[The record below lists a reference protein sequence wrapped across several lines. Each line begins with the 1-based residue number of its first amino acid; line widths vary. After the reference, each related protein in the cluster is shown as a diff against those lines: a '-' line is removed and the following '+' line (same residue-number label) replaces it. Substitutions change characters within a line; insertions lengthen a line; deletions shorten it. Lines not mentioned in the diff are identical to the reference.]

1 MTNLATNLTT
11 TAAKHP
17 EQAALRVNG
26 QGITYAQLH
35 GMAAK
40 IAGALRAN
48 GIQPGDRVAIIL
60 PNVPAFPVVYWG
72 ILLAGGIVV
81 PMNPLLKAGEID
93 YFFTDSGAKIA
104 FVWPDFVAEAT
115 KGAANSGTRI
125 IECGPMGPVEG
136 GLEGGDPIAE
146 PHERADDDTAIIL
159 YTSGTTGRPKGA
171 ELTHRN
177 IHLNAT
183 RSATTIQEI
192 TSDDVVMGCL
202 PLFHVFGLV
211 VGLNAATIAGASL
224 ALIPRFDP
232 AAAIEVIEKERVT
245 IMQGVPTM
253 YAAILN
259 HPQSDGMDASSLRV
273 CASGGSAMPL
283 EVMRSFE
290 DKFGCIIL
298 EGYGLSETSPVA
310 SFNMPDR
317 ERKPGTIGVAIP
329 GCEMKCVDLDGNEVP
344 VGEVGEIAIRGDN
357 VMKGYWGKPEAT
369 AEAIPD
375 GWFRTGDL
383 ATMDDEG
390 YFTIVDRKKDM
401 ILRGGMNVYPREVE
415 EVIYT
420 HPDVVE
426 VAVVGMPDEPDGRA
440 GRRRRRAAGG
450 RHRHPRGHH
459 RVHQGADRR
468 LQVPPHGVGRADA
481 AEGPDRQDPAPR
493 GARPRPRSERLAL
506 VPDAVRLPR
515 VRRAPRG
522 APGTAGG
529 CRAWCCSACGPRCSS
544 SPSRSGCASRSS
556 PGRAPVTAAWCGWSV
571 RRSCS
576 WPWACCGGRGGRC
589 ARCAAAGARGGPC
602 CSCWAAS
609 PSSRRC

>member
-1 MTNLATNLTT
+1 MTNLATNLTS
-11 TAAKHP
+11 TAATNA
-17 EQAALRVNG
+17 EQDALRING
-26 QGITYAQLH
+26 QGVTYAQLH
-35 GMAAK
+35 AMAAAV
-40 IAGALRAN
+40 AGALRAN

-104 FVWPDFVAEAT
+104 FVWPDFVPEAT
-115 KGAANSGTRI
+115 KGAQNSGTQI
-125 IECGPMGPVEG
+125 IECGPMGPVAG
-136 GLEGGDPIAE
+136 SFEGGDPITD

-171 ELTHRN
+171 ELTHSN
-177 IHLNAT
+177 IH
-183 RSATTIQEI
+183 
-192 TSDDVVMGCL
+192 
-202 PLFHVFGLV
+202 GLV

-259 HPQSDGMDASSLRV
+259 HPASDGMDASSLRT

-290 DKFGCIIL
+290 EKFGCVIL

-310 SFNMPDR
+310 SFNMPTM

-329 GCEMKCVDLDGNEVP
+329 GCEMRCVDLDGNEVP

-357 VMKGYWGKPEAT
+357 VMKGYWNKPEAT

-383 ATMDDEG
+383 ATMDSEG

-415 EVIYT
+415 ECIYE
-420 HPDVVE
+420 HPDVLE
-426 VAVVGMPDEPDGRA
+426 VAVVGIPDELYGEQVGAAVALREGSTATPQDIIDFAKERIAAYKYPRTVWVVPELPKGPT
-440 GRRRRRAAGG
+440 GKILRRE
-450 RHRHPRGHH
+450 
-459 RVHQGADRR
+459 VHA
-468 LQVPPHGVGRADA
+468 P
-481 AEGPDRQDPAPR
+481 AE
-493 GARPRPRSERLAL
+493 
-506 VPDAVRLPR
+506 
-515 VRRAPRG
+515 
-522 APGTAGG
+522 
-529 CRAWCCSACGPRCSS
+529 
-544 SPSRSGCASRSS
+544 
-556 PGRAPVTAAWCGWSV
+556 
-571 RRSCS
+571 
-576 WPWACCGGRGGRC
+576 
-589 ARCAAAGARGGPC
+589 
-602 CSCWAAS
+602 
-609 PSSRRC
+609 

>member
-1 MTNLATNLTT
+1 MTNLATNLTA
-11 TAAKHP
+11 TAERLP
-17 EQAALRVNG
+17 DQAAIRING
-26 QGITYAQLH
+26 QGISYAQLH
-35 GMAAK
+35 SQAATL
-40 IAGALRAN
+40 AGELRAA
-48 GIQPGDRVAIIL
+48 GIEPGDRVAIIL
-60 PNVPAFPVVYWG
+60 PNVPAFPIAFWA
-72 ILLAGGIVV
+72 ILLAGGTVV

-104 FVWPDFVAEAT
+104 FVWPDFVPEAT
-115 KGAANSGTRI
+115 KGAQNSGTQI
-125 IECGPMGPVEG
+125 IECGPMGPVAG
-136 GLEGGDPIAE
+136 SFEGGDPITD

-171 ELTHRN
+171 ELTHSN
-177 IHLNAT
+177 IHLNAL
-183 RSATTIQEI
+183 RSAKVIQQM
-192 TSDDVVMGCL
+192 TADDIVMGCL

-259 HPQSDGMDASSLRV
+259 HPASDGMDASSLRT

-290 DKFGCIIL
+290 EKFGCVIL

-310 SFNMPDR
+310 SFNMPTM

-329 GCEMKCVDLDGNEVP
+329 GCEMRCVDLDGNEVP

-357 VMKGYWGKPEAT
+357 VMKGYWNKPEAT

-383 ATMDDEG
+383 ATMDSEG

-415 EVIYT
+415 ECIYE
-420 HPDVVE
+420 HPDVLE
-426 VAVVGMPDEPDGRA
+426 VAVVGIPDELYGEQVGAAVALREGSTATPQDIIDFAKERIAAYKYPRTVWVVPELPKGPT
-440 GRRRRRAAGG
+440 GKILRRE
-450 RHRHPRGHH
+450 
-459 RVHQGADRR
+459 VHA
-468 LQVPPHGVGRADA
+468 P
-481 AEGPDRQDPAPR
+481 AE
-493 GARPRPRSERLAL
+493 
-506 VPDAVRLPR
+506 
-515 VRRAPRG
+515 
-522 APGTAGG
+522 
-529 CRAWCCSACGPRCSS
+529 
-544 SPSRSGCASRSS
+544 
-556 PGRAPVTAAWCGWSV
+556 
-571 RRSCS
+571 
-576 WPWACCGGRGGRC
+576 
-589 ARCAAAGARGGPC
+589 
-602 CSCWAAS
+602 
-609 PSSRRC
+609 

>member
-1 MTNLATNLTT
+1 MTNLASNLTT
-11 TAAKHP
+11 TAAAHP
-17 EQAALRVNG
+17 EQDALRVSG
-26 QGITYAQLH
+26 QGVTYAQLH
-35 GMAAK
+35 GMAARV
-40 IAGALRAN
+40 AGALRAS
-48 GIQPGDRVAIIL
+48 GIEPGDRVAVIL

-81 PMNPLLKAGEID
+81 PMNPLLKAAEIN
-93 YFFTDSGAKIA
+93 FFFRDSGARLA
-104 FVWPDFVAEAT
+104 FVWPDFVPEAT
-115 KGAANSGTRI
+115 TGAEGAGTRI
-125 IECGPMGPVEG
+125 VECGAMSPVDGE
-136 GLEGGDPIAE
+136 LEPGDPISE
-146 PHERADDDTAIIL
+146 PTPREDDDTAIIL

-177 IHLNAT
+177 VHLNAH
-183 RSATTIQEI
+183 RSASVIQEV
-192 TSDDVVMGCL
+192 TPDDVVMGCL

-259 HPQSDGMDASSLRV
+259 HPMSDGMDASSLRTCV
-273 CASGGSAMPL
+273 SGGSAMPL
-283 EVMRSFE
+283 DVMRSFE
-290 DKFGCIIL
+290 DKFGCVIL

-329 GCEMKCVDLDGNEVP
+329 GCEMRCVDLDGIDVP

-357 VMKGYWGKPEAT
+357 VMKGYWNNPEAT

-383 ATMDDEG
+383 ATMDEEG

-426 VAVVGMPDEPDGRA
+426 VAVVPLPDELLGEQVGAAVALREGSTATPEEIIDFTRERIAAYKYPRQVWIVPELPKGPT
-440 GRRRRRAAGG
+440 GKILRREVSA
-450 RHRHPRGHH
+450 
-459 RVHQGADRR
+459 
-468 LQVPPHGVGRADA
+468 
-481 AEGPDRQDPAPR
+481 PAQ
-493 GARPRPRSERLAL
+493 
-506 VPDAVRLPR
+506 
-515 VRRAPRG
+515 
-522 APGTAGG
+522 
-529 CRAWCCSACGPRCSS
+529 
-544 SPSRSGCASRSS
+544 
-556 PGRAPVTAAWCGWSV
+556 
-571 RRSCS
+571 
-576 WPWACCGGRGGRC
+576 
-589 ARCAAAGARGGPC
+589 
-602 CSCWAAS
+602 
-609 PSSRRC
+609 

>member
-11 TAAKHP
+11 TAANHP
-17 EQAALRVNG
+17 DKDALRVNG
-26 QGITYAQLH
+26 QGVTYGQLH
-35 GMAAK
+35 AMAARV
-40 IAGALRAN
+40 AGALRAN
-48 GIQPGDRVAIIL
+48 GIEPGDRVAIIL

-72 ILLAGGIVV
+72 VLLAGGIVV

-93 YFFTDSGAKIA
+93 YFFSDSGAEIA
-104 FVWPDFVAEAT
+104 FVWPDFVPEAT
-115 KGAANSGTRI
+115 KGAARSGTRI
-125 IECGPMGPVEG
+125 VECGPLGPVEG
-136 GLEGGDPIAE
+136 GLEGGEPIAE
-146 PHERADDDTAIIL
+146 PTPREDDDTAIIL

-177 IHLNAT
+177 IHLNAQ
-183 RSATTIQEI
+183 RSASVIQGM
-192 TSDDVVMGCL
+192 TPDDVVMGCL

-211 VGLNAATIAGASL
+211 VGLNAATVVGASL

-259 HPQSDGMDASSLRV
+259 HPQSDGMDASSLRT

-290 DKFGCIIL
+290 DKFGCMIL

-317 ERKPGTIGVAIP
+317 ERKPGTIGIAIP
-329 GCEMKCVDLDGNEVP
+329 GCEMRCVDLEGNEVP

-357 VMKGYWGKPEAT
+357 VMKGYWNKPEAT
-369 AEAIPD
+369 EEAIPD

-383 ATMDDEG
+383 ATMDEEG

-426 VAVVGMPDEPDGRA
+426 VAVVGIPDELMGEQVGAAVALREGSTTTPEDIIAFTKERIAAYKYPRTVWIVSELPKGPT
-440 GRRRRRAAGG
+440 GKILRRE
-450 RHRHPRGHH
+450 
-459 RVHQGADRR
+459 VHA
-468 LQVPPHGVGRADA
+468 
-481 AEGPDRQDPAPR
+481 PA
-493 GARPRPRSERLAL
+493 
-506 VPDAVRLPR
+506 
-515 VRRAPRG
+515 
-522 APGTAGG
+522 
-529 CRAWCCSACGPRCSS
+529 
-544 SPSRSGCASRSS
+544 
-556 PGRAPVTAAWCGWSV
+556 
-571 RRSCS
+571 
-576 WPWACCGGRGGRC
+576 
-589 ARCAAAGARGGPC
+589 
-602 CSCWAAS
+602 
-609 PSSRRC
+609 

>member
-11 TAAKHP
+11 TAAELP
-17 EQAALRVNG
+17 EKDALRVNG
-26 QGITYAQLH
+26 QGVTYAQLH
-35 GMAAK
+35 GMAARV
-40 IAGALRAN
+40 AGTLREN
-48 GIQPGDRVAIIL
+48 GIRPGDRVAVIL

-104 FVWPDFVAEAT
+104 FVWPDFVEEAT

-125 IECGPMGPVEG
+125 VQTGAMGPEDFEG
-136 GLEGGDPIAE
+136 GAPVAE
-146 PHERADDDTAIIL
+146 PHPREDDDTAIIL

-171 ELTHRN
+171 ELTHSN
-177 IHLNAT
+177 INLNAL
-183 RSATTIQEI
+183 RSAKVIQEM

-232 AAAIEVIEKERVT
+232 QAAIEVIEKERVT

-259 HPQSDGMDASSLRV
+259 HPASDGMDASSLRT

-290 DKFGCIIL
+290 EKFGCVIL

-310 SFNMPDR
+310 SFNMPDK
-317 ERKPGTIGVAIP
+317 ERKPGTIGLAIP
-329 GCEMKCVDLDGNEVP
+329 GCEMRCVDLDGKEVP
-344 VGEVGEIAIRGDN
+344 HGEVGEIAIRGDN
-357 VMKGYWGKPEAT
+357 VMKGYWNKPEAT

-420 HPDVVE
+420 HPDVLE
-426 VAVVGMPDEPDGRA
+426 VAVVGIPDELYGEQVGAAVALKEGSTTTPEDVIAFTKERIAAYKYPRTVWVVDALPKGPT
-440 GRRRRRAAGG
+440 GKILRRE
-450 RHRHPRGHH
+450 
-459 RVHQGADRR
+459 VHA
-468 LQVPPHGVGRADA
+468 P
-481 AEGPDRQDPAPR
+481 AE
-493 GARPRPRSERLAL
+493 
-506 VPDAVRLPR
+506 
-515 VRRAPRG
+515 
-522 APGTAGG
+522 
-529 CRAWCCSACGPRCSS
+529 
-544 SPSRSGCASRSS
+544 
-556 PGRAPVTAAWCGWSV
+556 
-571 RRSCS
+571 
-576 WPWACCGGRGGRC
+576 
-589 ARCAAAGARGGPC
+589 
-602 CSCWAAS
+602 
-609 PSSRRC
+609 